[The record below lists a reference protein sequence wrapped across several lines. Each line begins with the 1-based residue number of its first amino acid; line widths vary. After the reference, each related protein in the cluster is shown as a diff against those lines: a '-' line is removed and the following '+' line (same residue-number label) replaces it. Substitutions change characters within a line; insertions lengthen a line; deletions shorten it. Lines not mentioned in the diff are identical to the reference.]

1 MHTILMKQP
10 FATYV
15 PLLQMIDRLEQ
26 IFMESTGSSIDQHD
40 ARRRESGEDHVTSAH
55 RSSAAAAA
63 RSPSSIVAGHRRLS
77 PSSSPGDGSGG
88 SHGATLT
95 AFLAANP
102 SRQALSPSRSED
114 SVSLVKVHALRGDVW
129 QLKEQESVDDYDG
142 DEDGED
148 GDDDG
153 DDDGTFQDENE
164 EKSHH
169 DSSSAATTSAEEDSV
184 PPIVTAAAASSST
197 AHHSDS
203 DAAAIAMLSMK
214 ERPRVPGSISCS
226 DGGTES
232 GNDSMRA
239 PRFKRKACTPL
250 SGVSGKR
257 KMSVTAI
264 LN

>member
-1 MHTILMKQP
+1 
-10 FATYV
+10 
-15 PLLQMIDRLEQ
+15 
-26 IFMESTGSSIDQHD
+26 MESTGSSIDQHD
-40 ARRRESGEDHVTSAH
+40 ARRRENGEDHVTSAH

-63 RSPSSIVAGHRRLS
+63 RSPSSIVAGHRMS

-102 SRQALSPSRSED
+102 PQQALSPSRSED

-153 DDDGTFQDENE
+153 DDDGTFQDEQE
-164 EKSHH
+164 EKSRHE
-169 DSSSAATTSAEEDSV
+169 SSSAATTSADEDTV
-184 PPIVTAAAASSST
+184 PPLVVVSTASMST

-203 DAAAIAMLSMK
+203 DAAAMAMLSMK
-214 ERPRVPGSISCS
+214 ERPRLPGSMCHS
-226 DGGTES
+226 DGGAES
-232 GNDSMRA
+232 SNDSMRP